1 MHCSLFS
8 VQYLFA
14 RVNGTWRRAEIKKVM
29 DRSVIIFCV
38 DYGHTTTVKCHD
50 LRPAIGKVLSPLCGL
65 KLLFRMDSLLTDQIM
80 LSYIEFD
87 YKSCLSTK
95 QLPLSKRIKTTPYL
109 LESVRFS
116 AITHWRKMILYLCH
130 YALVVKPNVMW
141 SPSG

>member
-1 MHCSLFS
+1 MVLWIYVLLYHVCEHSINYAWFEVVNCFLFT

-50 LRPAIGKVLSPLCGL
+50 LRPAIGKVLSPLGGL

-80 LSYIEFD
+80 LS
-87 YKSCLSTK
+87 
-95 QLPLSKRIKTTPYL
+95 
-109 LESVRFS
+109 
-116 AITHWRKMILYLCH
+116 
-130 YALVVKPNVMW
+130 
-141 SPSG
+141 